1 MDIED
6 RSACFVPFSKV
17 RKESDSP
24 MEGQTLLLVF
34 YMIMAVKHSAFSTVT
49 YCITLRYQAITTRMH

>member
-1 MDIED
+1 
-6 RSACFVPFSKV
+6 
-17 RKESDSP
+17 